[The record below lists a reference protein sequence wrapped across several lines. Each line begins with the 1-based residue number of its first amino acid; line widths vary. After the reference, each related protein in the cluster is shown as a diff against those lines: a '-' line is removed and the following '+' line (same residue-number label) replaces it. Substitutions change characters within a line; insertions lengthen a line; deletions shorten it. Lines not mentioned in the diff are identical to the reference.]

1 MNILLIAFQKNKQMS
16 KSILFFFSVTR
27 IGGAETNMLKVA
39 VELMSKGYK
48 VHFAAAENNGTLF
61 EQAAKQGISCT
72 LVGKTSITPFHTISV
87 YKKLLQNEKFDVVM
101 NFGLRVEFFSRIL
114 TPIFLPKAR
123 IISNIRSTDSFRN
136 HWHVFI
142 DRISQGSVSCWVAN
156 SQAGKE
162 AFVHREK
169 INPNRIQVIYNY
181 IDSIQ
186 VQANN
191 IATSILQN
199 PNIGLL
205 ANIRES
211 KGHYDLIGI
220 CVLLLQKGISPTF
233 LCAGED
239 LTNGDFSL
247 KVKQAQL
254 DKHFKLIGHINDKA
268 SFFGSIDLFVLPTY
282 REGMPTVL
290 LEAMQYGIPIVSTAI
305 DGIPEQV
312 THNENGLL
320 YSPGDLQNIAN
331 GINLLCTQPEMRKR
345 FIDNGYAVL
354 AKKFD
359 KKRSILQ
366 WIDVINNGCQK

>member
-1 MNILLIAFQKNKQMS
+1 MNILLIAFQKTKQMS

-39 VELMSKGYK
+39 AELMERGYK

-61 EQAAKQGISCT
+61 EQAVQKGINCT
-72 LVGKTSITPFHTISV
+72 LVGKTIHHPIKTIHV
-87 YKKLLQNEKFDVVM
+87 YKSLLQKEKFDVVM
-101 NFGLRVEFFSRIL
+101 NFGLRVEFFSRII
-114 TPIFLPKAR
+114 TPIFLPRAR

-136 HWHVFI
+136 RWHVFI

-156 SQAGKE
+156 SQAGKQ
-162 AFVHREK
+162 AFVQREK
-169 INPNRIQVIYNY
+169 IDPSRIEVIYNF
-181 IDSIQ
+181 IEPIPLTKNDNLTG
-186 VQANN
+186 VL
-191 IATSILQN
+191 TR
-199 PNIGLL
+199 PTIGIL

-211 KGHYDLIGI
+211 KGHYDLVGV
-220 CVLLLQKGISPTF
+220 CKFLLQKGIEPTF
-233 LCAGED
+233 VCAGED
-239 LTNGDFSL
+239 LTNGDFLQSL
-247 KVKQAQL
+247 KHARLEQ
-254 DKHFKLIGHINDKA
+254 HFKLLGHINDKA

-290 LEAMQYGIPIVSTAI
+290 LEAMQYGVPIVSTAI

-312 THNENGLL
+312 THEVNGLL

-331 GINLLCTQPEMRKR
+331 GIILLCTQPELRER
-345 FIDNGYAVL
+345 FKDNGYAVL

-366 WIDVINNGCQK
+366 WIDVINNECLK